1 MFAPVPGPALGPV
14 LGIDPGVSRCGYGA
28 VVRGATRQKDLQA
41 VRCGVIST
49 PPAEPLEFRLLT
61 IANELDAL
69 LGEIRPSAIAVE
81 RVFFQTNVRTAMSV
95 GQASGLVLVAAARAG
110 IPVAQYT
117 SNEVKQAVVG
127 YGGADKAQVQ
137 AMVQAILRLDEPP
150 RPPDAADALALAI
163 CHLSVGPMRQKILAT
178 TQEGLGGLLSKG
190 TLPGLA
196 SAIERAVAK

>member
-1 MFAPVPGPALGPV
+1 MFAPV
-14 LGIDPGVSRCGYGA
+14 LGIDPGVSRCGYG
-28 VVRGATRQKDLQA
+28 VVLRGAARQGDLQA
-41 VRCGVIST
+41 IRCGVIST
-49 PPAEPLEFRLLT
+49 PPAEPLEFRLLA
-61 IANELDAL
+61 IADELDAL

-137 AMVQAILRLDEPP
+137 AMVQAILGLDEPP

-163 CHLSVGPMRQKILAT
+163 CHLSVGPMSERISAT
-178 TQEGLGGLLSKG
+178 APAEAGSPLSKG
-190 TLPGLA
+190 TVPGLA
-196 SAIERAVAK
+196 AAIERAVAK